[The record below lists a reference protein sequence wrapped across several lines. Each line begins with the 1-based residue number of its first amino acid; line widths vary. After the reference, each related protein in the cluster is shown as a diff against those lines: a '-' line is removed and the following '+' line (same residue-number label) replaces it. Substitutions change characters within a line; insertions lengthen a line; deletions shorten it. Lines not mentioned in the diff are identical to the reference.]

1 MIKIFRKLADFLE
14 QERCH
19 FKDYWNDGLDY
30 FKIKKSYACK
40 NCLCE
45 KSTK

>member
-19 FKDYWNDGLDY
+19 LKNTWNNSLEY
-30 FKIKKSYACK
+30 LKIKKSYTCK

-45 KSTK
+45 KLIK